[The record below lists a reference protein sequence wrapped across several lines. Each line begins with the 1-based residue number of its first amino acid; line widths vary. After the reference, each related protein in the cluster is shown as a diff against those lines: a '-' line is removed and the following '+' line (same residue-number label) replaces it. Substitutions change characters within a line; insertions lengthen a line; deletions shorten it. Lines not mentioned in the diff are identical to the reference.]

1 MTRITILGGTGYAG
15 GGIAREAASRG
26 HDVTV
31 FSRNPPANP
40 IDNVVSVTGSAL
52 NRGDIERAVA
62 GSEVIVTSLAPV
74 GDLEESY
81 EQVNGEIADI
91 ARRNGARLGVVGGAG
106 TLLVA
111 PGGPKVYELP
121 EFPEQF
127 REFSRVSDAVLDAL
141 RSSDQELD
149 WFVLSPA
156 QGFGHYAPGERVGEF
171 RLGSDLVMG
180 RDAAISGADYSIAF
194 VDEIERPTK
203 RRERF
208 TVAY

>member
-31 FSRNPPANP
+31 FSRNPPEQP
-40 IDNVVSVTGSAL
+40 IDKVISVTGSAL
-52 NRGDIERAVA
+52 NRTDVERAVA
-62 GSEVIVTSLAPV
+62 GAEVIVTSLAPL
-74 GDLEESY
+74 GDLEDVY
-81 EQVNGEIADI
+81 EKVNSEIADV

-106 TLLVA
+106 TLLIA

-121 EFPEQF
+121 EFPDQF
-127 REFSRVSDAVLDAL
+127 GGFSRASDAVLDAL
-141 RSSDQELD
+141 RSSDAELD

-156 QGFGHYAPGERVGEF
+156 MGFGHYAPGERVGEF
-171 RLGSDLVMG
+171 RLGGDLVMG
-180 RDAAISGADYSIAF
+180 PDAAISGADYSTAF
-194 VDEIERPTK
+194 VDEIERPSR